1 MAPMAQALLFAAAS
15 VASAFVALFL
25 LSLLDQRRR
34 LAAGRPDLLAAAA
47 SAVFLFEGQDLI
59 DATPAARRLLG
70 TGGRAEDEWGR
81 LQSYL
86 RARFPGVLAALA
98 DTPPGGEICLP
109 GAPDPNLRLRVERPG
124 QTLRLTIEDMGREG
138 GQMVVDC
145 LSARAQEE
153 EIGALREI
161 LGRLPLPVWRTDD
174 DGAIQWTNDT
184 YLAIAGKLG
193 EDEDMV
199 WPLPAL
205 FDLPR
210 ESERGGAIRRASLV
224 RPAPPWGQ
232 WFDCHVVA
240 LGSGFLHLAMPADRL
255 MKAEAAL
262 KDFVQ
267 TLTKTFAHLSV
278 GLAIFD
284 AGRRLALFNPA
295 LTDLTSLGPDFL
307 TARPTLPAFLDR
319 LREARILPEPR
330 DYASWRQ
337 KMSDLE
343 KAATAGSYEE
353 TWVLPGGQTYRV
365 TGRPHPDGAL
375 AFLIEDITAEISLTR
390 RFRSEIEFGQS
401 VMDALDEAV
410 AVFSPSGELVM
421 SNAAYAALWGS
432 DPQTTLGSITIIEAT
447 RQWQSLCQPSPAW
460 GDLRDFV
467 GAPSDRAEWAADLT
481 MTDGRQLSGTFAPL
495 PGGATLV
502 RFARLAPGR
511 SLAVRHSRR
520 HPPAPADAY
529 PFPET

>member
-15 VASAFVALFL
+15 IASAFVALFL
-25 LSLLDQRRR
+25 LSFLDQRRR
-34 LAAGRPDLLAAAA
+34 LATARRPDLAGAA
-47 SAVFLFEGQDLI
+47 AVFLFEGQDLV
-59 DATPAARRLLG
+59 DATPAARNLLG
-70 TGGRAEDEWGR
+70 SSGAADEWGR

-86 RARFPGVLAALA
+86 RARFPGVAAALA
-98 DTPPGGEICLP
+98 DTPPGGELCLA

-124 QTLRLTIEDMGREG
+124 QALRLTIEDLGREG
-138 GQMVVDC
+138 GQVVVDC

-153 EIGALREI
+153 EIAALREAVG
-161 LGRLPLPVWRTDD
+161 LLPLPVWRTDG
-174 DGAIQWTNDT
+174 DGTIQWTNDT
-184 YLAIAGKLG
+184 YLAIAAKLG
-193 EDEDMV
+193 AGEDMV

-205 FDLPR
+205 FDLPP
-210 ESERGGAIRRASLV
+210 EGERGGAIRRAGLA
-224 RPAPPWGQ
+224 RPAPPYGQ
-232 WFDCHVVA
+232 WFDCHVVP
-240 LGSGFLHLAMPADRL
+240 LESGFLHLAVPADRL

-262 KDFVQ
+262 KGFVQ

-307 TARPTLPAFLDR
+307 TARPTLHAFLDR

-343 KAATAGSYEE
+343 KAASAGSYEE
-353 TWVLPGGQTYRV
+353 TWALPGGQTYRV

-390 RFRSEIEFGQS
+390 RFRAEIELGQS
-401 VMDALDEAV
+401 VIDALDEAV

-421 SNAAYAALWGS
+421 SNAAYAALWGI

-447 RQWQSLCQPSPAW
+447 RHWQSLCRPSPVW

-467 GAPSDRAEWAADLT
+467 GNPSDRAEWSADLA
-481 MTDGRQLSGTFAPL
+481 MADGRPLAGEFAPL

-502 RFARLAPGR
+502 RFVRPAPGR

-520 HPPAPADAY
+520 HPPAPADGT
-529 PFPET
+529 PLPLT